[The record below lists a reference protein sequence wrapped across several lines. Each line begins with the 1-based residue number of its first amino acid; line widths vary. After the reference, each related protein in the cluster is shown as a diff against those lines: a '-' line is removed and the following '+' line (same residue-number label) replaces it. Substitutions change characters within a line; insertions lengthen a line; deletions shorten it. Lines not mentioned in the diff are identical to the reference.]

1 MAYRLLSLQG
11 FSSDMINLDAPEWW
25 EQLPVLTGSN
35 LYLREVESGDIETLF
50 EVLTDPQVSRYI
62 SPPPPSPAAFDG
74 FIEWAQRQRKAGM
87 CVCFAV
93 VPKGLNHSAQRCRCN
108 RLHWVRIG
116 NSIGPEARET
126 RLG

>member
-1 MAYRLLSLQG
+1 
-11 FSSDMINLDAPEWW
+11 MINLDAPEWW
-25 EQLPVLTGSN
+25 VQLPVLTGPN

-74 FIEWAQRQRKAGM
+74 FIEWAPRQRKAGT

-93 VPKGLNHSAQRCRCN
+93 VPKRMNHAIDLIQVGALDTSFQA
-108 RLHWVRIG
+108 
-116 NSIGPEARET
+116 A
-126 RLG
+126 